1 MSKNEDWL
9 VRNQKQLDELI
20 ERCMKAEEDKARWR
34 ERALEAEAI
43 AIREQDLA
51 HDAEQAL
58 LEMTAERDNLQ
69 RLHEAKPSIAVRCLE
84 AERER
89 DEYRAALAANGLLG
103 RGAMSEALGADDE

>member
-1 MSKNEDWL
+1 MSREERSHECPKCGSPPG
-9 VRNQKQLDELI
+9 RRHSGLD
-20 ERCMKAEEDKARWR
+20 RWWDVQR
-34 ERALEAEAI
+34 LHN
-43 AIREQDLA
+43 LA
-51 HDAEQAL
+51 DCEYAAGVV
-58 LEMTAERDNLQ
+58 AERDNLQ